1 MNIKLRILKRPPGFQ
16 GKHQVFETCLFREIK
31 SIEQLEFKFDQKV
44 FDNTFIFSKL
54 IALSG
59 KKHCHF
65 FIIFLSAIL
74 FSSVSNAHNCGKIS
88 PSDYYYNVERPAIL
102 KETFPKYGETPSAQ
116 WFRSFDPK
124 LTLSLYGFKQLSC
137 WSSLGDPLAEFL
149 ATLKLLRVKSIREL
163 DPIQGGRLPSFK
175 NAPTGL
181 TLLQR
186 AARPHS
192 CRLISKIEDEIGR
205 SEWKYYDCA
214 NGLPEARYLLSVVDK
229 NLLEGNK

>member
-1 MNIKLRILKRPPGFQ
+1 MNIKLRILKRPLVFL
-16 GKHQVFETCLFREIK
+16 GKVQVFESYPTRELK
-31 SIEQLEFKFDQKV
+31 SIAQLNSIFDRKI
-44 FDNTFIFSKL
+44 FDNIFVEL
-54 IALSG
+54 IVIFG
-59 KKHCHF
+59 KRHCHF
-65 FIIFLSAIL
+65 FIIFLTLLS
-74 FSSVSNAHNCGKIS
+74 FSTASNAQNCGKIS
-88 PSDYYYNVERPAIL
+88 PSDYYYNVERPEIL

-163 DPIQGGRLPSFK
+163 DPNQGGRLPSFK

-181 TLLQR
+181 TLMQR

-192 CRLISKIEDEIGR
+192 CRLISKTEDEIGR
-205 SEWKYYDCA
+205 SEWKYYDCD
-214 NGLPEARYLLSVVDK
+214 NGLPEARYLLSIVDN
-229 NLLEGNK
+229 NL